1 MNTTDEQKQLL
12 LDRLNLGVSYQVLLL
27 FVEQAFVFNK
37 ETSITALS
45 ELFEQF
51 LESLSEDEKKQF
63 REKMLLMIDKKA
75 YEIQKKMGNELPPDE
90 LASVK
95 EELKQIASSE
105 S

>member
-1 MNTTDEQKQLL
+1 MNNTDEQKQQI

-27 FVEQAFVFNK
+27 FIEQAFVLNK
-37 ETSITALS
+37 DASITALG

-51 LESLSEDEKKQF
+51 LASLSEDEKKQF

-75 YEIQKKMGNELPPDE
+75 YEIQKKMGEDLPPDE

-95 EELKQIASSE
+95 EELQQM
-105 S
+105 